1 MELPIFLYGSET
13 QGMSD
18 ISSSTIEFLKAIEMC
33 TWEDKEIK
41 TRTGLVSGLPIK
53 KMKYNQDGLDYM
65 ERMIENGIPRK
76 MLHSRPKRKLSIGRP
91 KKKWIDLRP

>member
-53 KMKYNQDGLDYM
+53 K
-65 ERMIENGIPRK
+65 
-76 MLHSRPKRKLSIGRP
+76 
-91 KKKWIDLRP
+91 